1 MREFCLPKYTHTGY
15 ILLMNEQTSQVNIVE
30 PEIVTSDRHSTSY
43 ADDKAKILTR
53 LRRIE
58 GQVRGVQRMVED
70 DKYCLDILTQ
80 LSAIIA
86 GARATGLLVLEDH
99 IRGCVVNAALDEREA
114 ALAELMAAIERF
126 NRSVS

>member
-1 MREFCLPKYTHTGY
+1 MGY
-15 ILLMNEQTSQVNIVE
+15 IFSMDEQTSQVNIIE
-30 PEIVTSDRHSTSY
+30 PDVVHSERHSTSY

-86 GARATGLLVLEDH
+86 GSRATGLLVLEDH
-99 IRGCVVNAALDEREA
+99 IRGCVVNAAPDEREA
-114 ALAELMAAIERF
+114 ALAELMSAIERF
-126 NRSVS
+126 NKSVS